1 MVMGRAGRDSNIT
14 KLEQLKF
21 RIKVIELLRFL
32 KAEYTYSQL
41 SRLLGLPPTVLSR
54 YVLGHVVPTYERAK
68 KMWHIIMKAVNI
80 HDRIV
85 ERLEFDG
92 SGFFDNTDVIND
104 PFIRKYLAIW
114 IIDRVE
120 GTRVN
125 KILTAA
131 VDGIPL
137 AATLSDELGIP
148 TVIAKKEKEIGVSDF
163 WTIDLIRGSGYRE
176 TLYVPKRSL
185 RKKEWV
191 IVVDDVIRTG
201 ETQRALIEL
210 VTKRIGARLAG
221 VFALISVGDWREK
234 IDLPDGCI
242 ADVLITLN
250 ENYMKANPGQRGK
263 RGEKRRM
270 GRKRPQGP

>member
-1 MVMGRAGRDSNIT
+1 MGRAGRDSNIT

>member
-1 MVMGRAGRDSNIT
+1 MGRLGRDNNIT

-54 YVLGHVVPTYERAK
+54 YVLGHVVPAYERAK
-68 KMWHIIMKAVNI
+68 KVWHIIMKAINI

-85 ERLEFDG
+85 DRLEFDG
-92 SGFFDNTDVIND
+92 NGFFDNTAIIND
-104 PFIRKYLAIW
+104 PFIRKYLATW
-114 IIDRVE
+114 IIDKIE

-148 TVIAKKEKEIGVSDF
+148 TVIAKKEKEIGVSEF
-163 WTIDLIRGSGYRE
+163 WTVDLIRGSGFRE
-176 TLYVPKRSL
+176 TLYVPKRSI
-185 RKKEWV
+185 KKREWV
-191 IVVDDVIRTG
+191 VIVDDVIRTG

-221 VFALISVGDWREK
+221 IFALISVGNWREK
-234 IDLPDGCI
+234 IEVPDGCI

-250 ENYMKANPGQRGK
+250 EDYMKPNPGQRGK
-263 RGEKRRM
+263 RGEERRVA
-270 GRKRPQGP
+270 RKRP